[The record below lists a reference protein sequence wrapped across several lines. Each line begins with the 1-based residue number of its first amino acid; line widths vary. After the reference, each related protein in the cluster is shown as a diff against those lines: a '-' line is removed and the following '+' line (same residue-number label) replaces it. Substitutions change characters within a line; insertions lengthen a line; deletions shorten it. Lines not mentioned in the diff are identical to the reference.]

1 MNENT
6 SLSSPK
12 TKWILAFTIFA
23 CAALGT
29 FQGLFSLMG
38 FAIFVYVVAFC
49 SSADTLFLMVFT
61 VSFANIFKT
70 SPSAQSLFTYVM
82 LGYVAYKIVMGQGAS
97 NEFWVTFVLLIL
109 FSGAQSLMSV
119 NTLRMIKF
127 LANFLFVY
135 FALGDARG
143 HEKDVFLGYTA
154 GVITGSATAW
164 LGVLPNLYKYIKN
177 KSIGVSSEYLDRFAG
192 MYDDPNYYTVNVIIS
207 LCLLVILYHRKELK
221 TVPFAILSLV
231 LLFFSVMTYSKSA
244 FLMLAIPVLFFLY
257 SNSKNGRYFL
267 QMTCIV
273 GLFVFALYLVAG
285 KIDFLSAVLTR
296 LTSAEDLSQLT
307 TGRSKIWKNYIE
319 SFFSSVL
326 HLLVGNGYGAK
337 LVKGRAAHNT
347 YIDMI
352 HYLGLVGIFLMLRL
366 IYVTVK
372 DYQFGIIRRSF
383 LNYSIII
390 VILIMYFFLSELFY
404 FDLPFHILL
413 AIMVLNMKIDK
424 GEFQRG
430 VPIWV
435 R

>member
-1 MNENT
+1 MNERG

-29 FQGLFSLMG
+29 FQGLFSLIG

-49 SSADTLFLMVFT
+49 SSTDTLFLMVFT

-82 LGYVAYKIVMGQGAS
+82 LGYVVYKIVMGHGAS
-97 NEFWVTFVLLIL
+97 NEFWVTFVLLLL

-119 NTLRMIKF
+119 NILRTIKF

-143 HEKDVFLGYTA
+143 HEKDVFLGYTV
-154 GVITGSATAW
+154 GVITSSATAW
-164 LGVLPNLYKYIKN
+164 LDVLPNLYKYIKN

-207 LCLLVILYHRKELK
+207 LCLLVVLYHRKELK

-244 FLMLAIPVLFFLY
+244 FLMLIIPVLFFLY

-267 QMTCIV
+267 QMICLV

-285 KIDFLSAVLTR
+285 KVDFLSAVLQR
-296 LTSAEDLSQLT
+296 FQNAENLNQLT
-307 TGRSKIWKNYIE
+307 TGRFDLWQKYLKSFSKSI
-319 SFFSSVL
+319 L
-326 HLLVGNGYGAK
+326 HLFVGNGYGAK
-337 LVKGRAAHNT
+337 LVGGKAAHNT

-366 IYVTVK
+366 IYVTAK

-390 VILIMYFFLSELFY
+390 VMVIMYFFLSELFY

-413 AIMVLNMKIDK
+413 AIIVWNMKIDK
-424 GEFQRG
+424 REFQKG
-430 VPIWV
+430 VPVWV
-435 R
+435 Q